1 MRIALLEDDESTAD
15 IVQHWLEEKSNVCHI
30 YRDGPA
36 LLNALTQDS
45 YDLLILDWEL
55 PTTTGIEV
63 TKNIREKY
71 GYNTPI
77 LFTTGR
83 NSEEDIV
90 TALES
95 GADDYLIKPVRKA
108 ELFARVK
115 ALIRR
120 FTQSVNNHAIIKYDP
135 YSLDANT
142 FTVSHGNQAVTLT
155 AKEFEL
161 AEFLFRN
168 QGRILSRGH
177 ILESV
182 WGQRSDLNTR
192 TVDTHISL
200 LRKKLMINPE
210 NGWRLNTIY
219 RHGYRLEKLSMIP
232 SEAI

>member
-15 IVQHWLEEKSNVCHI
+15 IIQLWLEEKGDVCHI
-30 YRDGPA
+30 FGDGPN
-36 LLNALTQDS
+36 LLSTLSQDS

-55 PTTTGIEV
+55 PTTSGIEV
-63 TKNIREKY
+63 TKYIREKY

-83 NSEEDIV
+83 DSEEDIV

-95 GADDYLIKPVRKA
+95 GADDYLIKPIRKA
-108 ELFARVK
+108 ELLARIN
-115 ALIRR
+115 ALVRR
-120 FTQSVNNHAIIKYDP
+120 FTQSLNAHSVIKYEP
-135 YSLDANT
+135 YALDANT
-142 FTVSHGNQAVTLT
+142 FTVYHGDQSATLT
-155 AKEFEL
+155 SKEFEL

-200 LRKKLMINPE
+200 LRKKLTINPE

-219 RHGYRLEKLSMIP
+219 RHGYRLEKLNKVP
-232 SEAI
+232 NEPA

>member
-1 MRIALLEDDESTAD
+1 MRIALLEDDESIAE
-15 IVQHWLEEKSNVCHI
+15 IVQHWIEEKSNACQI
-30 YRDGPA
+30 FCDGPI

-71 GYNTPI
+71 GYSTPI
-77 LFTTGR
+77 LFITGR
-83 NSEEDIV
+83 DAEQDIV

-95 GADDYLIKPVRKA
+95 GADDYLVKPIRKA
-108 ELFARVK
+108 ELFARIN
-115 ALIRR
+115 ALVRR
-120 FTQSVNNHAIIKYDP
+120 STQHLSSHTIIKYDP
-135 YSLDANT
+135 YALDTNT
-142 FTVSHGNQAVTLT
+142 FTVTHGDQAATLT

-168 QGRILSRGH
+168 QGRILSRGQ

-200 LRKKLMINPE
+200 LRKKLKITPE

-219 RHGYRLEKLSMIP
+219 RHGYRLEKFSMV
-232 SEAI
+232 SSAAN

>member
-15 IVQHWLEEKSNVCHI
+15 IVQHWLEEMGNACQVYH
-30 YRDGPA
+30 DGPA

-71 GYNTPI
+71 GYSTPI

-83 NSEEDIV
+83 DSEEDIV

-95 GADDYLIKPVRKA
+95 GADDYLIKPIRKA
-108 ELFARVK
+108 ELFARIK

-120 FTQSVNNHAIIKYDP
+120 STPNLTSHTMIKYDP
-135 YSLDANT
+135 YTLDVST
-142 FTVSHGNQAVTLT
+142 FTITYGDQVVTLT

-200 LRKKLMINPE
+200 LRKKLSIIPE